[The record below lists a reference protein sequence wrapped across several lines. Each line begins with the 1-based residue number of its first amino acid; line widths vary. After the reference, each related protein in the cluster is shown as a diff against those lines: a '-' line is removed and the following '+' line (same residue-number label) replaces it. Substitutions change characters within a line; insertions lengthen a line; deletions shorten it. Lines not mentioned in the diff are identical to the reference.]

1 MRIGKLEIPQG
12 AVFAPMAGFTD
23 AACRHLMADHG
34 AAYTVSEMASAKAI
48 TYGDQK
54 SVALLRDKDP
64 HGIYAVQL
72 FGNEP
77 DILAQAIHIIRDK
90 GLTFDIID
98 INMGCPAPK
107 ITGSGAGSKL
117 MLDPE
122 LCGRMVRAAVDAA
135 GEIPVTVKMR
145 AGWDAD
151 HITAVE
157 VARQCQQNGAAL
169 VTVHG
174 RTREQMYI
182 PPIDPGIIRA
192 VKQAV
197 SIPVVGNG
205 DINSADDALALMQQ
219 TGCDAVMVGRGAL
232 GNPWLFE
239 EIRAALTGQ
248 PAPQPPQFPHVRLHG
263 QSLAPQ
269 RQHQQQPRDR
279 GPPGPEKG
287 PRHDPH
293 QGGDTHRGEE
303 RDQTVLQQC
312 HPKSPRDS
320 VCAGAD
326 SVFRGG
332 MGEISPP
339 RGNGWAAGRRPR
351 GICSRRRPLP
361 RGMRPPFSF

>member
-54 SVALLRDKDP
+54 SVALLRDPDP

-77 DILAQAIHIIRDK
+77 DTLAEAIRIIRGK
-90 GLTFDIID
+90 GLAFDLID

-107 ITGSGAGSKL
+107 ITGGGAGSKL
-117 MLDPE
+117 MLDPQ

-135 GEIPVTVKMR
+135 GETPVTVKMR

-157 VARQCQQNGAAL
+157 VAKQCQENGAAL

-182 PPIDPGIIRA
+182 PPIDPGVIKA

-197 SIPVVGNG
+197 SIPVAGNG
-205 DINSADDALALMQQ
+205 DVNSAADALAMLRE

-232 GNPWLFE
+232 GNPWLFD
-239 EIRAALTGQ
+239 EIKAALAGE
-248 PAPQPPQFPHVRLHG
+248 PAPAPPTLQKRMATLRAQIYDMCERKGEWTAMPQARSQAIHYMRGLRGAAALRRACSTLSHFEDVDRLIEAVYRV
-263 QSLAPQ
+263 Q
-269 RQHQQQPRDR
+269 D
-279 GPPGPEKG
+279 
-287 PRHDPH
+287 
-293 QGGDTHRGEE
+293 
-303 RDQTVLQQC
+303 
-312 HPKSPRDS
+312 
-320 VCAGAD
+320 
-326 SVFRGG
+326 
-332 MGEISPP
+332 
-339 RGNGWAAGRRPR
+339 
-351 GICSRRRPLP
+351 
-361 RGMRPPFSF
+361 

>member
-12 AVFAPMAGFTD
+12 AVFAPMAGLTD

-135 GEIPVTVKMR
+135 GETPVTVKMR

-239 EIRAALTGQ
+239 EIRAALAGQ
-248 PAPQPPQFPHVRLHG
+248 PAPQPPTLQKRMAALRAQIYDMCERKGEWTAMPQARSQAIHYMRGLRSAAALRRACSTLSHFEDVDRLIEAVYRA
-263 QSLAPQ
+263 Q
-269 RQHQQQPRDR
+269 D
-279 GPPGPEKG
+279 
-287 PRHDPH
+287 
-293 QGGDTHRGEE
+293 
-303 RDQTVLQQC
+303 
-312 HPKSPRDS
+312 
-320 VCAGAD
+320 
-326 SVFRGG
+326 
-332 MGEISPP
+332 
-339 RGNGWAAGRRPR
+339 
-351 GICSRRRPLP
+351 
-361 RGMRPPFSF
+361 

>member
-23 AACRHLMADHG
+23 AACRRLMADHG

-54 SVALLRDKDP
+54 SVALLRDPDP

-77 DILAQAIHIIRDK
+77 DTLAEAIRIIRGK
-90 GLTFDIID
+90 GLAFDLID

-107 ITGSGAGSKL
+107 ITGGGAGSKL
-117 MLDPE
+117 MLDPQ

-135 GEIPVTVKMR
+135 GETPVTVKMR

-157 VARQCQQNGAAL
+157 VAKQCQENGAAL

-182 PPIDPGIIRA
+182 PPIDPGVIKA

-197 SIPVVGNG
+197 SIPVAGNG
-205 DINSADDALALMQQ
+205 DVNSAADALAMLRE

-232 GNPWLFE
+232 GNPWLFD
-239 EIRAALTGQ
+239 EIKAALAGE
-248 PAPQPPQFPHVRLHG
+248 PAPAPPTLQKRMATLRAQIYDMCERKGEWTAMPQARSQAIHYMRGLRGAAALRRACSTLSHFEDVDRLIE
-263 QSLAPQ
+263 AVY
-269 RQHQQQPRDR
+269 RA
-279 GPPGPEKG
+279 
-287 PRHDPH
+287 
-293 QGGDTHRGEE
+293 QG
-303 RDQTVLQQC
+303 
-312 HPKSPRDS
+312 
-320 VCAGAD
+320 
-326 SVFRGG
+326 
-332 MGEISPP
+332 
-339 RGNGWAAGRRPR
+339 
-351 GICSRRRPLP
+351 
-361 RGMRPPFSF
+361 

>member
-135 GEIPVTVKMR
+135 GETPVTVKMR

-248 PAPQPPQFPHVRLHG
+248 PASQPPTLQKRMAALRAQIYDMCERKGEWTAMPQARSQAIHYMRGLRGAAALRRACSTLSHFEDVDRLIEAVYRA
-263 QSLAPQ
+263 Q
-269 RQHQQQPRDR
+269 D
-279 GPPGPEKG
+279 
-287 PRHDPH
+287 
-293 QGGDTHRGEE
+293 
-303 RDQTVLQQC
+303 
-312 HPKSPRDS
+312 
-320 VCAGAD
+320 
-326 SVFRGG
+326 
-332 MGEISPP
+332 
-339 RGNGWAAGRRPR
+339 
-351 GICSRRRPLP
+351 
-361 RGMRPPFSF
+361 

>member
-54 SVALLRDKDP
+54 SVALLRDPDP

-77 DILAQAIHIIRDK
+77 DTLAEAIRIIRGK
-90 GLTFDIID
+90 GLAFDLID

-107 ITGSGAGSKL
+107 ITGGGAGSKL
-117 MLDPE
+117 MLDPQ

-135 GEIPVTVKMR
+135 GDTPVTVKMR

-157 VARQCQQNGAAL
+157 VAKQCQENGAAL

-182 PPIDPGIIRA
+182 PPIDPGVIKA

-205 DINSADDALALMQQ
+205 DVNSADDALAMLRE

-232 GNPWLFE
+232 GNPWLFD
-239 EIRAALTGQ
+239 EIKAALAGE
-248 PAPQPPQFPHVRLHG
+248 PAPAPPTLQKRMATLRAQIYDMCERKGEWTAMPQARSQAIHYMRGLRGAAALRRACSTLSHFEDVYRLIEAVYRA
-263 QSLAPQ
+263 Q
-269 RQHQQQPRDR
+269 D
-279 GPPGPEKG
+279 
-287 PRHDPH
+287 
-293 QGGDTHRGEE
+293 
-303 RDQTVLQQC
+303 
-312 HPKSPRDS
+312 
-320 VCAGAD
+320 
-326 SVFRGG
+326 
-332 MGEISPP
+332 
-339 RGNGWAAGRRPR
+339 
-351 GICSRRRPLP
+351 
-361 RGMRPPFSF
+361 

>member
-1 MRIGKLEIPQG
+1 MRIGKLEIPKG

-54 SVALLRDKDP
+54 SVALLRDPDP

-77 DILAQAIHIIRDK
+77 DTLAEAIRIIRGK

-107 ITGSGAGSKL
+107 ITGGGAGSKL
-117 MLDPE
+117 MLDPQ

-135 GEIPVTVKMR
+135 GDTPVTVKMR

-157 VARQCQQNGAAL
+157 VAKQCQENGAAL

-182 PPIDPGIIRA
+182 PPIDPGVIKA

-197 SIPVVGNG
+197 SIPVAGNG
-205 DINSADDALALMQQ
+205 DINSAADALAMLRE

-232 GNPWLFE
+232 GNPWLFD
-239 EIRAALTGQ
+239 EIKAALAGE
-248 PAPQPPQFPHVRLHG
+248 PAPAPPTLQKRMATLRAQIYDMCERKGEWTAMPQARSQAVHYMRGLRGAAALRRACSTLSHFEDVDRLIEAVYRA
-263 QSLAPQ
+263 Q
-269 RQHQQQPRDR
+269 D
-279 GPPGPEKG
+279 
-287 PRHDPH
+287 
-293 QGGDTHRGEE
+293 
-303 RDQTVLQQC
+303 
-312 HPKSPRDS
+312 
-320 VCAGAD
+320 
-326 SVFRGG
+326 
-332 MGEISPP
+332 
-339 RGNGWAAGRRPR
+339 
-351 GICSRRRPLP
+351 
-361 RGMRPPFSF
+361 

>member
-54 SVALLRDKDP
+54 SVALLRDPDP
-64 HGIYAVQL
+64 HGVYAVQL

-77 DILAQAIHIIRDK
+77 DTLAEAIRIIRGK
-90 GLTFDIID
+90 GLAFDLID

-107 ITGSGAGSKL
+107 ITGGGAGSKL
-117 MLDPE
+117 MLDPQ

-135 GEIPVTVKMR
+135 GETPVTVKMR

-157 VARQCQQNGAAL
+157 VAKQCQENGAAL

-182 PPIDPGIIRA
+182 PPIDPGVIKA

-205 DINSADDALALMQQ
+205 DVNSAADALAMLRE

-232 GNPWLFE
+232 GNPWLFD
-239 EIRAALTGQ
+239 EIKAALAGEPT
-248 PAPQPPQFPHVRLHG
+248 PAPPTLQKRMATLRAQIYDMCERKGEWTAMPQARSQAIHYMRGLRGAAALRRACSTLSHFEDVDRLIEAVYRA
-263 QSLAPQ
+263 Q
-269 RQHQQQPRDR
+269 D
-279 GPPGPEKG
+279 
-287 PRHDPH
+287 
-293 QGGDTHRGEE
+293 
-303 RDQTVLQQC
+303 
-312 HPKSPRDS
+312 
-320 VCAGAD
+320 
-326 SVFRGG
+326 
-332 MGEISPP
+332 
-339 RGNGWAAGRRPR
+339 
-351 GICSRRRPLP
+351 
-361 RGMRPPFSF
+361 

>member
-1 MRIGKLEIPQG
+1 MRIGKLEIPTG

-23 AACRHLMADHG
+23 AACRHLMARHG

-54 SVALLRDKDP
+54 SVSLLRDKDP
-64 HGIYAVQL
+64 CGIYAVQL
-72 FGNEP
+72 FGSEP
-77 DILAQAIHIIRDK
+77 DTLAQAIRIIRDK
-90 GLTFDIID
+90 GLAFDIID

-107 ITGSGAGSKL
+107 ITGGGAGSRL
-117 MLDPE
+117 MLDPA

-135 GEIPVTVKMR
+135 GDTPVTVKMR

-157 VARQCQQNGAAL
+157 VARQCQENGAAL

-182 PPIDPGIIRA
+182 PPIDPGVIRA

-205 DINSADDALALMQQ
+205 DINSAQDALAMIQQ

-239 EIRAALTGQ
+239 EIRAALCGQ
-248 PAPQPPQFPHVRLHG
+248 PAPQPPTLQKRMATLRAQIYEMCERKGEWTAMPQARSQAIHYMRGLRGAAALRRACSTLSHFEDVDRLIEAVYRA
-263 QSLAPQ
+263 Q
-269 RQHQQQPRDR
+269 D
-279 GPPGPEKG
+279 
-287 PRHDPH
+287 
-293 QGGDTHRGEE
+293 
-303 RDQTVLQQC
+303 
-312 HPKSPRDS
+312 
-320 VCAGAD
+320 
-326 SVFRGG
+326 
-332 MGEISPP
+332 
-339 RGNGWAAGRRPR
+339 
-351 GICSRRRPLP
+351 
-361 RGMRPPFSF
+361 

>member
-77 DILAQAIHIIRDK
+77 DILARAIHIIRDK

-135 GEIPVTVKMR
+135 GETPVTVKMR

-248 PAPQPPQFPHVRLHG
+248 PAPQPPTLQKRMAALRAQIYDMCERKGEWTAMPQARSQAIHYMRGLRGAAALRRACSTLSHFEDVDRLIEAVYRA
-263 QSLAPQ
+263 Q
-269 RQHQQQPRDR
+269 D
-279 GPPGPEKG
+279 
-287 PRHDPH
+287 
-293 QGGDTHRGEE
+293 
-303 RDQTVLQQC
+303 
-312 HPKSPRDS
+312 
-320 VCAGAD
+320 
-326 SVFRGG
+326 
-332 MGEISPP
+332 
-339 RGNGWAAGRRPR
+339 
-351 GICSRRRPLP
+351 
-361 RGMRPPFSF
+361 